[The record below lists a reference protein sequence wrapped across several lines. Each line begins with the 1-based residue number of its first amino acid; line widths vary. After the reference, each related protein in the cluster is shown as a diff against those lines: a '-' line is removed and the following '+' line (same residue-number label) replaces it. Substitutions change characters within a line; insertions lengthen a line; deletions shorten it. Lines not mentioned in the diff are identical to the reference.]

1 MFQHHQSK
9 IYRQNG
15 SAADCLLFTPF
26 PSGRGDTLEHQNHI
40 YRRTGTVSSPPTK
53 HHTIDWRLTT
63 NQLTAEQTNQTAS
76 PRRRI
81 RCFVTELNL
90 HACMDGWAGG
100 WLGGRLL
107 ISSGR
112 PCWSAAGF
120 GRRLLPSFR
129 EFQLSLHR
137 VVGRLRKLLGPVW
150 YPFNHSVS
158 ITHQQ
163 QPSIIRN

>member
-1 MFQHHQSK
+1 MIIQPLPYTIPNGQTRTFPPFHSPFSSTTKMFQHHQSK

-15 SAADCLLFTPF
+15 SAAASLLFTPF

-40 YRRTGTVSSPPTK
+40 YRRTGTVPSPPTK
-53 HHTIDWRLTT
+53 RHTIIDWTLTT

-120 GRRLLPSFR
+120 WKAFASF
-129 EFQLSLHR
+129 LS
-137 VVGRLRKLLGPVW
+137 
-150 YPFNHSVS
+150 
-158 ITHQQ
+158 
-163 QPSIIRN
+163 